1 MVFVKLYYLVT
12 FVVVLE
18 QKATY
23 EGEKL
28 PVADKFF
35 CDRLRG
41 EIYSATKPC
50 LNSFSSLWFFSLKES
65 VYEKIKNWWN
75 AFSPRA
81 GLNFVSLLAF
91 CDNQADFEPSK

>member
-41 EIYSATKPC
+41 EIFSATKPC
-50 LNSFSSLWFFSLKES
+50 LTSFSSSCFLSLKGG
-65 VYEKIKNWWN
+65 VYEEIKNWWN

-81 GLNFVSLLAF
+81 GLNFVSLSAF
-91 CDNQADFEPSK
+91 CDNQADIELFK

>member
-35 CDRLRG
+35 
-41 EIYSATKPC
+41 
-50 LNSFSSLWFFSLKES
+50 
-65 VYEKIKNWWN
+65 
-75 AFSPRA
+75 
-81 GLNFVSLLAF
+81 
-91 CDNQADFEPSK
+91 

>member
-41 EIYSATKPC
+41 EIFSATKPC
-50 LNSFSSLWFFSLKES
+50 LTSFSSSCFLSLKGG
-65 VYEKIKNWWN
+65 VYEEIKNWWN

-81 GLNFVSLLAF
+81 GLNFVSLSAF
-91 CDNQADFEPSK
+91 CDNQADFELSK

>member
-41 EIYSATKPC
+41 EIYSATIT
-50 LNSFSSLWFFSLKES
+50 LLDFIFIFVLFFLKGS
-65 VYEKIKNWWN
+65 VYEEIKNWWN

-91 CDNQADFEPSK
+91 CDNQADFELSK